1 VTFELTEG
9 GHVMA
14 NDIGAA
20 VQASKIS
27 TAQAATLA
35 AQSDD
40 DFVDIVEVESICGL
54 SRSTI
59 YRKLADPEDDFPRPV
74 SLSLRRSHPRGT
86 QGLAGTTNGR
96 PRWRERNG
104 GGVIDGRPRNG
115 EACHR

>member
-1 VTFELTEG
+1 VLWALTFELTEG

-74 SLSLRRSHPRGT
+74 SLSLRRRKFIRGE
-86 QGLAGTTNGR
+86 LKAWRARRMAARAGANATG
-96 PRWRERNG
+96 
-104 GGVIDGRPRNG
+104 
-115 EACHR
+115 AA